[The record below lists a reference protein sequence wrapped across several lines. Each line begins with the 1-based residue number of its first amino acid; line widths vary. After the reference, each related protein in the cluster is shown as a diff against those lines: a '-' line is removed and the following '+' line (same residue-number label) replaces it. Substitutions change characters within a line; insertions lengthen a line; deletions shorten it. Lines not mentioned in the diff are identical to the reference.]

1 MKPKKQNVEK
11 SLVKASM
18 KTKII
23 GITVPMIAVLV
34 VVMILLAYTISSRII
49 KKNARELLDSS
60 ISYQSSSIASW
71 LDENLSAFS
80 MTKQI
85 IEKSKPSD
93 EELQS
98 ILDSTYGYN
107 SNYPDGMYIATLDG
121 TVMKAQES
129 QKIYGNATDA
139 IWFKEGLSRV
149 NMHYG
154 TAHENADGENIV
166 SASSIINDGTD
177 NIRVIAGDVSLARIT
192 IIVNS
197 FVKMQDAAAFL
208 VDSRDGTIL
217 AHRDASLISTKLD
230 DFGDDAL
237 MKAVAEK
244 MKEGQYEG
252 CELAGNLVGFDMV
265 DGTDWVLVSYIPKEI
280 IYQDVNKLGIQ
291 MAIIA
296 VIALLVLV
304 VAIERVIHI
313 IVKPVRGLTQTI
325 TTMADGDFTIDVNA
339 KGNDEIAKMG
349 RSLEDFIVSI
359 RGMLNQLRSLSDQ
372 VMSQSD
378 TTSGL
383 SGEMHDAAMLQA
395 ESMQA
400 LNKTVDQLSNS
411 IAEISNNATSLALVV
426 SDTRTTSVKL
436 KDYMN
441 QTISASEKGKNDMSQ
456 VHAAM
461 ENIGNSIRKL
471 DLAISKV
478 GDASEEITNIASVIG
493 TIAEETTLLSL
504 NASIE
509 AARAGDAGK
518 GFAVVAS
525 EIGKLAQTSTDS
537 VDNIVELIGEITRLV
552 QETVQ
557 QAAESNKS
565 IDESSGMIDT
575 ALNTF
580 DEIFDDIHMTG
591 NLIREVMAKMEEVND
606 VASNVAAISEEQ
618 AASTEEIH
626 ATSENMVLQAN
637 NIADS
642 SQLVLDDAQ
651 QLSDSANTLTEQI
664 AQFKM

>member
-1 MKPKKQNVEK
+1 MKKEKQNAK
-11 SLVKASM
+11 YSLLKASM

-23 GITVPMIAVLV
+23 GITIPMIAVLV
-34 VVMILLAYTISSRII
+34 VVMILLSYTISSRII

-71 LDENLSAFS
+71 LDENLSSFS

-85 IEKSKPSD
+85 IETSHPSD
-93 EELQS
+93 VVLQN
-98 ILDSTYGYN
+98 ILNATYGYN
-107 SNYPDGMYIATLDG
+107 SNCPDGMYIASMDG
-121 TVMKAQES
+121 TVLKAQQS
-129 QKIYGNATDA
+129 QKAYTDVTEA
-139 IWFKEGLSRV
+139 IWFKEGLSRIH
-149 NMHYG
+149 MRYG
-154 TAHENADGENIV
+154 TAHKNAGGENIV

-177 NIRVIAGDVSLARIT
+177 NIRVISGDVSLERIT

-217 AHRDASLISTKLD
+217 AHRDASLVSTKLD
-230 DFGDDAL
+230 ATGDDVL
-237 MKAVAEK
+237 MKTVADRIK
-244 MKEGQYEG
+244 KGQYEE
-252 CELAGNLVGFDMV
+252 CELADNLVGFDMI
-265 DGTDWVLVSYIPKEI
+265 DGTDWILVSYIPKEI

-291 MAIIA
+291 MAVIA
-296 VIALLVLV
+296 ILALLVFV
-304 VAIERVIHI
+304 IVIERVIHI

-325 TTMADGDFTIDVNA
+325 TTMADGDFTISVKA
-339 KGNDEIAKMG
+339 KGNDEIATMG
-349 RSLEDFIVSI
+349 RSLSDFLVSI
-359 RGMLNQLRSLSDQ
+359 RGMLSQIRNISDQ
-372 VMSQSD
+372 VTNQSD
-378 TTSGL
+378 TTSSL
-383 SGEMHDAAMLQA
+383 SEEMYDAAKMQA

-400 LNKTVDQLSNS
+400 LNKTVDQLSDS
-411 IAEISNNATSLALVV
+411 ITEISNNANSLALAA
-426 SDTRTTSVKL
+426 SDSRKTSVKL
-436 KDYMN
+436 EDYMN
-441 QTISASEKGKNDMSQ
+441 QTISASEKGKNDMSR

-461 ENIGNSIRKL
+461 ENISNSIQKL
-471 DLAISKV
+471 DLAIAKV

-509 AARAGDAGK
+509 AARAGEAGK

-537 VDNIVELIGEITRLV
+537 VGNIVELIGEITSLV
-552 QETVQ
+552 QETIQ

-565 IDESSGMIDT
+565 IDESSGMIET

-591 NLIREVMAKMEEVND
+591 DLIQGMMAKMEEVND
-606 VASNVAAISEEQ
+606 VAANVAAISEEQ

-626 ATSENMVLQAN
+626 TTSESMVLQAGS
-637 NIADS
+637 IANS
-642 SQLVLDDAQ
+642 SQSVLDDAQ
-651 QLSDSANTLTEQI
+651 QLSDSANTLAEQI
-664 AQFKM
+664 AQFKV